1 MGLDLTG
8 GHSAMDYAEHARTY
22 KGFIRGTITLILLV
36 AVLLVG
42 MFLFL
47 A

>member
-1 MGLDLTG
+1 MGLDLSG
-8 GHSAMDYAEHARTY
+8 GHAAMDYAEHARTY
-22 KGFIRGTITLILLV
+22 KGFIKGTITLIVLV
-36 AVLLVG
+36 SLILVG

>member
-8 GHSAMDYAEHARTY
+8 GHDAMDYAEHARTY
-22 KGFIRGTITLILLV
+22 KGFVRATIVLIVLI
-36 AVLLVG
+36 AALLVG

-47 A
+47 T

>member
-8 GHSAMDYAEHARTY
+8 GHTAMDYAEHARTY
-22 KGFIRGTITLILLV
+22 KGFVKGTITLIVVV
-36 AVLLVG
+36 ALTLVG
-42 MFLFL
+42 MFMFL